1 MAFRDQV
8 FLPHCKSRNGRK
20 DLVIIGAAKGL
31 LPEFL
36 FWILVEGYKNHARKK
51 GAVLIDRL
59 LLWKCRNRG
68 QPYSSMPG
76 ADLLFVNPDYL
87 DGGQVA
93 WGQFKM
99 QYSKEILGG
108 LREAQTK
115 GTFRRKITALRRRP
129 PANLFN
135 GIADGLFETLEM
147 ILSHLSS
154 GEWTEAVR
162 FSKETLDQFKTGSAG
177 GGFTREYNE
186 YLKIRN
192 QIQAAVQALNQSQV
206 FTAEQLAFADALAEI
221 G

>member
-8 FLPHCKSRNGRK
+8 FLPHCKSRDGRK

-76 ADLLFVNPDYL
+76 ADLLFVRPQYFFESH
-87 DGGQVA
+87 VA
-93 WGQFKM
+93 WEQFKF

-135 GIADGLFETLEM
+135 GIADGLFEALGMALE
-147 ILSHLSS
+147 HLS

-177 GGFTREYNE
+177 GGFTRESNE

-192 QIQAAVQALNQSQV
+192 QIQAAVHALNQRQV
-206 FTAEQLAFADALAEI
+206 FTAEQLALADALAEI

>member
-31 LPEFL
+31 FPEFL
-36 FWILVEGYKNHARKK
+36 FWILVEAYKNHARKK

-59 LLWKCRNRG
+59 LLWKQRNRA
-68 QPYSSMPG
+68 QPYSLMPG
-76 ADLLFVNPDYL
+76 AELLFVRPRYFFDSH
-87 DGGQVA
+87 VA
-93 WGQFKM
+93 WEQFKF

-108 LREAQTK
+108 LREAQAK

-147 ILSHLSS
+147 GLSHLSS
-154 GEWTEAVR
+154 EEWTVTVN
-162 FSKETLDQFKTGSAG
+162 FMKETLDEFKIGSAG
-177 GGFTREYNE
+177 GGFIRENNE

-192 QIQAAVQALNQSQV
+192 QIQAAVHALNQSQV
-206 FTAEQLAFADALAEI
+206 FTAEQLALADALAEI